1 MKARAFGLTD
11 VGRRRESNEDDLL
24 IERDLGLYA
33 VADGMGGHAAGEIA
47 SRLAIET
54 LSEMLRADGGA
65 RARASAED
73 GGTWLREAMV
83 EANRRIHESIRLH
96 EERRGMGTTV
106 VALLQLGGEAVIG
119 HVGDS
124 RVYLLRGD
132 ELHRM
137 TSDHS
142 WVNEQ
147 VKLGL
152 MSDDTAQRHPMRN
165 IVTRAL
171 GSRPDVAVDLAAAE
185 IRSGDIFVL
194 CSDGLNTMLSD
205 DEIRAQLLAHRDDPE
220 AACRELVRAANQ
232 RGGEDNVTVIVVRV
246 GVDGDGA

>member
-1 MKARAFGLTD
+1 MKARAFGMTD

-24 IERDLGLYA
+24 IEQDLGLYA

-47 SRLAIET
+47 SHLAIET
-54 LSEMLRADGGA
+54 LSEMLRGEGQA
-65 RARASAED
+65 RALSDAE
-73 GGTWLREAMV
+73 GAGAWLRDAMA

-106 VALLQLGGEAVIG
+106 VALLQLGDEAVIG

-124 RVYLLRGD
+124 RVYLLRRD

-171 GSRPDVAVDLAAAE
+171 GSRPDVAVDLASAE
-185 IRSGDIFVL
+185 IQAGDVFIL

-205 DEIRAQLLAHRDDPE
+205 DEIHEVALARRDDPE
-220 AACRELVRAANQ
+220 ATCKELIASAN
-232 RGGEDNVTVIVVRV
+232 RHGGEDNVTVIAVAMT
-246 GVDGDGA
+246 GD

>member
-1 MKARAFGLTD
+1 MRVSAYGLTD
-11 VGRRRESNEDDLL
+11 VGRRRETNEDDFLL
-24 IERDLGLYA
+24 EPGRGVYA

-54 LSEMLRADGGA
+54 LQEVLQRDDTPATPM
-65 RARASAED
+65 SAED
-73 GGTWLREAMV
+73 VAEWLRGAVV
-83 EANRRIHESIRLH
+83 EANRRICDSIRLH

-106 VALLQLGGEAVIG
+106 VALVHSGEDAVVG

-124 RVYLLRGD
+124 RMYLLRGD
-132 ELHRM
+132 ELLRM

-152 MSDDTAQRHPMRN
+152 MNDDTGQRHPMRN

-171 GSRPDVAVDLAAAE
+171 GSRPDVPRRSDQLA
-185 IRSGDIFVL
+185 
-194 CSDGLNTMLSD
+194 
-205 DEIRAQLLAHRDDPE
+205 DP
-220 AACRELVRAANQ
+220 AR
-232 RGGEDNVTVIVVRV
+232 
-246 GVDGDGA
+246 